1 MDLSDLRVFRM
12 VVRAGGVT
20 KAAAQLHRVPSNV
33 TTRVRQLEGEL
44 GVPLFLREGKRLR
57 VSPAGEILLD
67 YADRL
72 ISLANEAVEALHDA
86 LPRGVLSLGAMES
99 TAAIRL
105 PTPLSEYHRRHPE
118 VKLEL
123 RTGNPRQLASWVIA
137 GELEAAL
144 VTEPVAEGPFDKLQ
158 VYEEELVLVARDD
171 QSRIQSADDLATQ
184 TMLAFE
190 SGCPHRKRLED
201 WFARQG
207 QMPHRV
213 IEMSS
218 YHVLLSCAAAGMGVA
233 MVPRSVLGAFPHA
246 ACLSVHPLPPGQH
259 RAHTSLIWRKG
270 ARSPR
275 VSALIDVLEDPGVT
289 DAAGDRRSRQSRDGK
304 KATRNRTGR
313 RNR

>member
-1 MDLSDLRVFRM
+1 MDLSDLRVFRA

-33 TTRVRQLEGEL
+33 TTRVRQLEDEL
-44 GVPLFLREGKRLR
+44 GVSLFLREGKRLR

-72 ISLANEAVEALHDA
+72 LNLANEAVEALNDEM
-86 LPRGVLSLGAMES
+86 PRGVLSIGAMES

-105 PTPLSEYHRRHPE
+105 PSPLNEYHRRHPE

-123 RTGNPRQLASWVIA
+123 RTGNPRQLASWVLA

-144 VTEPVAEGPFDKLQ
+144 VTEPVADGPFEKLQ
-158 VYEEELVLVARDD
+158 VYEEELVLVARED
-171 QSRIQSADDLATQ
+171 QSRIKSADDLATQ

-190 SGCPHRKRLED
+190 PGCPHRKRLED
-201 WFARQG
+201 WFSRQG
-207 QMPHRV
+207 QMADRV
-213 IEMSS
+213 VEMSS

-233 MVPRSVLGAFPHA
+233 MVPRSVLGGFPHA
-246 ACLSVHPLPPGQH
+246 ACLSVHPLPPGQD
-259 RAHTSLIWRKG
+259 RAQTSLIWRKG

-275 VSALIDVLEDPGVT
+275 IEALIEVLKRATPVG
-289 DAAGDRRSRQSRDGK
+289 ANRGKRGRSQRLKSGK
-304 KATRNRTGR
+304 
-313 RNR
+313 